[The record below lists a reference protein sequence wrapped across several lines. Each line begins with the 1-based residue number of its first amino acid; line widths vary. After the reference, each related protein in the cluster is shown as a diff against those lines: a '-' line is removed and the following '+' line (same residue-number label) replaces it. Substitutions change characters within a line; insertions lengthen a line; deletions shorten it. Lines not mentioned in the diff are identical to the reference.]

1 MPYGLDFLVKGFSQL
16 CLSIGSDSFLLK
28 YLKGELVVGELS
40 V

>member
-1 MPYGLDFLVKGFSQL
+1 MPYGLDFLVKGLSQL